1 MRSLIL
7 LSSNCSNTYE
17 RTGRL
22 ATGSR
27 AFGTSCNQKP
37 KKKKKD
43 FVKQKQIKKRENGG
57 EEILSERP

>member
-27 AFGTSCNQKP
+27 AFGTSCNQNQ
-37 KKKKKD
+37 KKKKD